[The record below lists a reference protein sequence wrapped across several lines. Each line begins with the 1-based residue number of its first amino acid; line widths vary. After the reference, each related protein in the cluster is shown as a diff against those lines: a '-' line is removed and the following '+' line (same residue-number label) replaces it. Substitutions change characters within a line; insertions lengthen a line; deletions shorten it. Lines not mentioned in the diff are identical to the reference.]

1 MNNNTQGQYQGQP
14 QGNNQ
19 GNQPIDKGRA
29 AIVAERYPAGNNQ
42 TKNRYATIGRATKW
56 PGQNGESV
64 ELELDTMPIGH
75 TGPLKVYIFWD
86 SQQNNQT
93 PQQSNS
99 QAGNYNHQG
108 QQNTPAQGRPPRY
121 V

>member
-1 MNNNTQGQYQGQP
+1 MNNTQGQYQGQHQH
-14 QGNNQ
+14 QGQNQ

-86 SQQNNQT
+86 SQQNNQAPQPMNNQGGYA
-93 PQQSNS
+93 PQQ
-99 QAGNYNHQG
+99 G
-108 QQNTPAQGRPPRY
+108 QYRNP
-121 V
+121 

>member
-1 MNNNTQGQYQGQP
+1 MNNTQGQYQGQHQH
-14 QGNNQ
+14 QGQNQ

-56 PGQNGESV
+56 PGQNGENI

-86 SQQNNQT
+86 SQQNNQAPQPMNNQGGYA
-93 PQQSNS
+93 PQQ
-99 QAGNYNHQG
+99 G
-108 QQNTPAQGRPPRY
+108 QYRNP
-121 V
+121 